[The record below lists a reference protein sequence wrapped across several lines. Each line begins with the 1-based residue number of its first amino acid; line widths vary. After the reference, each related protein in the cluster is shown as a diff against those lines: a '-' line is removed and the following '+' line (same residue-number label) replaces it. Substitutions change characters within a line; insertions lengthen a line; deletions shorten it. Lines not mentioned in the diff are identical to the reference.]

1 MKQSNTFYNP
11 LKEKLNEYRCHNIT
25 LDEMVSYIYKL
36 NPNIKKKVLSMQ
48 NEYTIQKV
56 RK

>member
-25 LDEMVSYIYKL
+25 LDEMITYIYKL